1 MILKSAR
8 NAPKKSCKV
17 AKIDFGFEGGYN
29 NVKNKIYIR
38 LFNIKLPA
46 LSSHLCQPYLY
57 SLKLIY
63 SPLFAIFF
71 DMMVFATQISL
82 PFLSCKSR
90 PLSR

>member
-8 NAPKKSCKV
+8 NAPKKSWKV

-46 LSSHLCQPYLY
+46 LSVTFVS
-57 SLKLIY
+57 LIY
-63 SPLFAIFF
+63 IL
-71 DMMVFATQISL
+71 L
-82 PFLSCKSR
+82 N
-90 PLSR
+90 

>member
-8 NAPKKSCKV
+8 NAPKKSCKA

-46 LSSHLCQPYLY
+46 LSNHLCQPYLY

-63 SPLFAIFF
+63 SPLFAIV
-71 DMMVFATQISL
+71 M
-82 PFLSCKSR
+82 PNFL
-90 PLSR
+90 

>member
-1 MILKSAR
+1 MISKSAR

-63 SPLFAIFF
+63 SPLFAIV
-71 DMMVFATQISL
+71 MSN
-82 PFLSCKSR
+82 FL
-90 PLSR
+90 